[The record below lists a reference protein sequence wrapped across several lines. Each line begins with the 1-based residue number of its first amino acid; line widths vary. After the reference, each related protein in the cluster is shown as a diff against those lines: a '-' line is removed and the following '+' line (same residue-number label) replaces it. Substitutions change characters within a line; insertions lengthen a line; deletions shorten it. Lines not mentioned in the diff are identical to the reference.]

1 MKREVRAARAA
12 RGPKETGPSEGSRP
26 SGVLERRRGLGLRA
40 AELSDLPLLAR
51 WRSDPRV
58 LEFYGGRDRPRDEN
72 DVRQHYF
79 RRRRDPATGR
89 YYEFRPCMVETD
101 GGPIAFVQYYRLP
114 RRESDLFESAPT
126 ERTYGIDFLIGDP
139 LLWGKGL
146 GSRLITLTRDFLC
159 QERGAVRVV
168 SDPRVENLR
177 SVRALEKAGFRKVR
191 ILPAREL
198 HEGIRQDCWWMEYP

>member
-1 MKREVRAARAA
+1 M
-12 RGPKETGPSEGSRP
+12 
-26 SGVLERRRGLGLRA
+26 LRA
-40 AELSDLPLLAR
+40 AELSDVPLLAR
-51 WRSDPRV
+51 WRSDPRI
-58 LEFYGGRDRPRDEN
+58 LEFYGGRDKPQGET

-89 YYEFRPCMVETD
+89 YYEFRPCMVETE

-114 RRESDLFESAPT
+114 RRESDLFESTPPQ
-126 ERTYGIDFLIGDP
+126 RTYGIDFFIGDP

-146 GSRLITLTRDFLC
+146 GPRLITLARDFLRR
-159 QERGAVRVV
+159 ERRAVRVV
-168 SDPRVENLR
+168 SDPRVENGR

-198 HEGIRQDCWWMEYP
+198 HEGIWHDCWWMEYP